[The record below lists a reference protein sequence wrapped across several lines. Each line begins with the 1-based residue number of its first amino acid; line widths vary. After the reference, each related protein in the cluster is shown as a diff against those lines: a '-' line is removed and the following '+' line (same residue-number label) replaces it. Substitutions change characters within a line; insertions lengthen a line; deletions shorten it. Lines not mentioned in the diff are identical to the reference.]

1 MNEMSARALSM
12 EELEMVNGG
21 ATKSQRKRRLK
32 RQLRRSGVVPVS
44 SLSAW
49 LQTSAPLYS
58 HEGNNMFPRWDWNVP
73 SLGLKCSLV
82 GTE

>member
-1 MNEMSARALSM
+1 MTQMNEMSARALSM

-44 SLSAW
+44 SLSA
-49 LQTSAPLYS
+49 
-58 HEGNNMFPRWDWNVP
+58 
-73 SLGLKCSLV
+73 
-82 GTE
+82 